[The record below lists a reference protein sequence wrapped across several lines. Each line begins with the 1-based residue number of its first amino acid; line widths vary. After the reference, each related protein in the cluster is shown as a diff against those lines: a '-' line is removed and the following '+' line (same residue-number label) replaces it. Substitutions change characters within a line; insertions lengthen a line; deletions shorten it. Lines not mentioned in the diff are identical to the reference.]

1 MTITISQQAF
11 DELWKETRTNGT
23 SHYPDPGD
31 QFDLMHKFPQ
41 PLGRGYWR
49 EIQLRE
55 GFNLT
60 IADYRVCDRL
70 MIEFSDLD
78 TTGIEYHFHLSG
90 QTQCRQT
97 NLEAG
102 KYGVYGR
109 GIEIESLGD
118 ISAREPFLEVIIE
131 MLPET
136 LHSLAGNPDGEIP
149 KELQHL
155 VRSSEQECYCRDG
168 IATPAMQTVAKQI
181 IQCPYQGI
189 AKRVYLEGKALELMG
204 MLLAVETEIQDGE
217 SNPHPLTGDLV
228 DRIYYAR
235 DILQQRLDNP
245 PSLRELARLVGL
257 NECTLKQGFRRVFG
271 TTVFGCLHGYCME
284 QAWQMLQ
291 TGTWKVGEVA
301 NMVGYKDLTAFG
313 RAFRKK
319 FGIRPRDCIK
329 KFSVLA

>member
-1 MTITISQQAF
+1 MTIRISQQAY
-11 DELWKETRTNGT
+11 DELWQEIRTNGT
-23 SHYPDPGD
+23 SYYPDPKD
-31 QFDLMHKFPQ
+31 KFDLIHKFPQ

-60 IADYRVCDRL
+60 IADYRVCDRI
-70 MIEFSDLD
+70 MIEFSGLD

-90 QTQCRQT
+90 QTQCRET
-97 NLEAG
+97 YLEAG
-102 KYGVYGR
+102 RYGLYGR
-109 GIEIESLGD
+109 GVEVESLGD
-118 ISAREPFLEVIIE
+118 ISTKQPFLEVIIE

-136 LHSLAGNPDGEIP
+136 LHSLAGHPDGEIP
-149 KELQHL
+149 RELQHL
-155 VRSSEQECYCRDG
+155 VGTSAQPCYCRDG

-181 IQCPYQGI
+181 IQCPYRGI

-204 MLLAVETEIQDGE
+204 MLLAVEMEIQGSK

-235 DILQQRLDNP
+235 EILQQRLDNP
-245 PSLRELARLVGL
+245 PSLRELSRLVGL
-257 NECTLKQGFRRVFG
+257 NECTLKQGFRQVFG
-271 TTVFGCLHGYCME
+271 TTVFGFLHGYCME

-301 NMVGYKDLTAFG
+301 NMVGYNDLTAFG

-329 KFSVLA
+329 KFSV